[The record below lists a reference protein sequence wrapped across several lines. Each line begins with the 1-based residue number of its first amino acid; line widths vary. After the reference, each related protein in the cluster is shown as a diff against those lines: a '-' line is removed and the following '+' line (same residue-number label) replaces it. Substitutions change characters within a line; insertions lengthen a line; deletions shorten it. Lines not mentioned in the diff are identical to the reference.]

1 MRSVLVHQQ
10 VEAKLLPVGEAFLQI
25 CIYCIKKK
33 KVILTWENEELCI
46 HAANDSYD
54 RNSGNESIFSSCN

>member
-10 VEAKLLPVGEAFLQI
+10 VTTCGGSVLVNMYLLYQEE
-25 CIYCIKKK
+25 K

-54 RNSGNESIFSSCN
+54 INSGN